1 MDHEHFSA
9 PTSSAITL
17 TTPPAHLI
25 PGCDGYAHQDGVCE
39 TVFDCLT
46 LGGQANALNVTVN
59 ADGVK
64 PVELAVWQDWDG
76 DLLRTHDPA
85 EAAAFADRLRAFASA
100 IDKGAALLARE
111 SNSPATPDPS
121 VDYAARFAAL
131 DEYRLFAMEDSTGDG
146 TAARDF
152 VESLLLVLADWRPRI
167 VALLADAPAWSV
179 PEVAAYER
187 AVNRTQEA
195 WLLYS
200 FRWQGGPDLPET
212 FDLPEPAGQRI
223 FVDADKNVA
232 PVARI
237 VSAGRRDLVLRG
249 VAA

>member
-1 MDHEHFSA
+1 M
-9 PTSSAITL
+9 I
-17 TTPPAHLI
+17 
-25 PGCDGYAHQDGVCE
+25 
-39 TVFDCLT
+39 
-46 LGGQANALNVTVN
+46 
-59 ADGVK
+59 
-64 PVELAVWQDWDG
+64 
-76 DLLRTHDPA
+76 
-85 EAAAFADRLRAFASA
+85 A
-100 IDKGAALLARE
+100 IDH
-111 SNSPATPDPS
+111 
-121 VDYAARFAAL
+121 AARFAGL
-131 DEYRLFAMEDSTGDG
+131 DEYRLFALEGDTGDG

-167 VALLADAPAWSV
+167 VALLTDAPAWSV

-212 FDLPEPAGQRI
+212 FDLPVVTESDSA
-223 FVDADKNVA
+223 ANELA

-237 VSAGRRDLVLRG
+237 ISAGRRNLIVRE